1 MASSTSSQ
9 NNFDLNVVPNAQP
22 EVWHPSF
29 QSQNGP
35 ITVNDSVMM
44 SNITAT
50 AVAVGIINPRDEML
64 LADRTDAQAINDS
77 LAFTIQCAAFV
88 SNMGRRLHVRGREVR
103 ALSTQVSILKLL
115 FKDSKRKN

>member
-35 ITVNDSVMM
+35 IMVNDSVMM
-44 SNITAT
+44 SDITAT
-50 AVAVGIINPRDEML
+50 AAVVGIINPRDEML
-64 LADRTDAQAINDS
+64 LVDRTDAQAIND
-77 LAFTIQCAAFV
+77 
-88 SNMGRRLHVRGREVR
+88 
-103 ALSTQVSILKLL
+103 
-115 FKDSKRKN
+115 

>member
-22 EVWHPSF
+22 EVWWHPSF

-35 ITVNDSVMM
+35 ITVNDSMMM

-64 LADRTDAQAINDS
+64 LADRTDAQAIND
-77 LAFTIQCAAFV
+77 
-88 SNMGRRLHVRGREVR
+88 
-103 ALSTQVSILKLL
+103 
-115 FKDSKRKN
+115 

>member
-9 NNFDLNVVPNAQP
+9 NNFDLNVVPNAQL

-44 SNITAT
+44 SDTTAT
-50 AVAVGIINPRDEML
+50 AVAVGIINSRDEML
-64 LADRTDAQAINDS
+64 LADRTDA
-77 LAFTIQCAAFV
+77 
-88 SNMGRRLHVRGREVR
+88 
-103 ALSTQVSILKLL
+103 
-115 FKDSKRKN
+115 

>member
-35 ITVNDSVMM
+35 IMVNDSVMM
-44 SNITAT
+44 SDITAT
-50 AVAVGIINPRDEML
+50 EVVVGIINPRDEML
-64 LADRTDAQAINDS
+64 LVDRTDAQAIND
-77 LAFTIQCAAFV
+77 
-88 SNMGRRLHVRGREVR
+88 
-103 ALSTQVSILKLL
+103 
-115 FKDSKRKN
+115 

>member
-22 EVWHPSF
+22 EVWHSSF

-44 SNITAT
+44 SDITAT
-50 AVAVGIINPRDEML
+50 TVAVGIINPRDEML
-64 LADRTDAQAINDS
+64 LVDRTDAQAIND
-77 LAFTIQCAAFV
+77 
-88 SNMGRRLHVRGREVR
+88 
-103 ALSTQVSILKLL
+103 
-115 FKDSKRKN
+115 